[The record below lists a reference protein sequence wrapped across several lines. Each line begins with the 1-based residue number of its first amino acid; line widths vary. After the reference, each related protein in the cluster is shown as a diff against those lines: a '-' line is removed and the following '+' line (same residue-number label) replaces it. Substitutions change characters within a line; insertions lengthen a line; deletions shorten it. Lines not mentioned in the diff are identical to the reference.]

1 MSQQMVN
8 GSRYDGST
16 TLTNRMSAR
25 YAVVN
30 PPYEGK
36 YLKPQDSYSKAKRKM
51 HWEVRNLKIPK

>member
-8 GSRYDGST
+8 GSRYDGSV

-36 YLKPQDSYSKAKRKM
+36 HRKP
-51 HWEVRNLKIPK
+51 